1 MIVSPML
8 NTALSKSHLMEF
20 IDYFSLISAKTQNQI
35 KILINQRL
43 HEQWHWDLLKK
54 VCKVK
59 IALDYRDFEPTLV

>member
-54 VCKVK
+54 SV
-59 IALDYRDFEPTLV
+59 